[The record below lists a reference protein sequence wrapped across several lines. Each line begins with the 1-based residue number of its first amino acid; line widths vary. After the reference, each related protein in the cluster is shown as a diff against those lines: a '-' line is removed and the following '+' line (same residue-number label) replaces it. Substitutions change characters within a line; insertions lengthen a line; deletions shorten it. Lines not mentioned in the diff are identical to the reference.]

1 MSIAD
6 TVTVTISVQD
16 VLPAIANFGTPLILA
31 YHTNFVGVRE
41 YEASPS
47 GLTALV
53 ADGFTIGHAAYK
65 KAAAIVAQ
73 NPHTDKFK
81 VANRAA
87 ANAQTITLTPK
98 WFTTGKPVSFDITVG
113 AITTHVSYT
122 PLVTDTTIDLVATG
136 LQTAVGTIAGVT
148 DSDTTGEVTLVA
160 TVPEVRMY
168 LSNVVGLDIADTSA
182 DAGIAADLAVA
193 AAADN
198 DWFGLLIDS
207 NSPAEIAAA
216 GAWALSNERLFGAL
230 SPNAAEFV
238 SATGVAHTM
247 KLTTNTNSYVIATRD
262 MNGCAE
268 AGLMGRQLSR
278 TPGAT
283 TWAHKQIAGA
293 IADGLT
299 ATEFTNARANGAIV
313 YVNDGAV
320 HTYDGWACSGR
331 YLDVTQGIAWLRA
344 RIREAVLIVLV
355 NAEKLGFTNADAATI
370 DAAVAGVLS
379 QGESNKLLMPG
390 WSVTR
395 PDVAAVSA
403 ANKLGRIFPDI
414 KFKAVLQGAIQKVII
429 DGTLTV

>member
-278 TPGAT
+278 TPGST

-403 ANKLGRIFPDI
+403 ANKLGRIFPDM
-414 KFKAVLQGAIQKVII
+414 KFKAVLQGAIQKVVI

>member
-182 DAGIAADLAVA
+182 DTGIAAALAAA

-207 NSPAEIAAA
+207 NSPEEIAAA

-313 YVNDGAV
+313 YVNDGVV

>member
-278 TPGAT
+278 TPGST

-299 ATEFTNARANGAIV
+299 AAEFANARANGAIV

>member
-6 TVTVTISVQD
+6 TVTVTISVQN
-16 VLPAIANFGTPLILA
+16 VLPATANFGTPLILA

-41 YEASPS
+41 YEAGPS

-81 VANRAA
+81 VANRTV

-182 DAGIAADLAVA
+182 DAGIAADLAAA

-278 TPGAT
+278 TPGST

-299 ATEFTNARANGAIV
+299 DTEFTNARANGAIT
-313 YVNDGAV
+313 YVNDGVV

>member
-1 MSIAD
+1 
-6 TVTVTISVQD
+6 
-16 VLPAIANFGTPLILA
+16 
-31 YHTNFVGVRE
+31 VRE

-207 NSPAEIAAA
+207 NSPEEIAAA

-278 TPGAT
+278 TPGST

>member
-1 MSIAD
+1 
-6 TVTVTISVQD
+6 
-16 VLPAIANFGTPLILA
+16 
-31 YHTNFVGVRE
+31 
-41 YEASPS
+41 
-47 GLTALV
+47 
-53 ADGFTIGHAAYK
+53 
-65 KAAAIVAQ
+65 
-73 NPHTDKFK
+73 
-81 VANRAA
+81 
-87 ANAQTITLTPK
+87 
-98 WFTTGKPVSFDITVG
+98 
-113 AITTHVSYT
+113 
-122 PLVTDTTIDLVATG
+122 VTDTTIDLVATG

-278 TPGAT
+278 TPGST

-313 YVNDGAV
+313 YVNDGVV